1 MLAESIYDRGI
12 ELPRRYHRPPA
23 VKRRKSRRSGP
34 TTPYEAGVSPE
45 GGVPAGLSAEESSDE
60 EWEEEGEEY
69 EEEPAP
75 VAAAS
80 EARPGPDRVAAH
92 HIQRDYSYVR
102 SELTRIAV
110 LAVILLA
117 ALLVVAVLR

>member
-1 MLAESIYDRGI
+1 MN
-12 ELPRRYHRPPA
+12 
-23 VKRRKSRRSGP
+23 
-34 TTPYEAGVSPE
+34 PE
-45 GGVPAGLSAEESSDE
+45 GGEPAGLSADESSDE

-80 EARPGPDRVAAH
+80 EARPGPSRDAAQ

-117 ALLVVAVLR
+117 ALLVVAILR